1 MPSLRDEILVGLYG
15 GLIFL
20 LNPYELAWGNHQ
32 YTTNSIYKTL
42 DRLEKDGLLKKRR
55 KETKIFL
62 HLTEKGKKIVRK
74 HRKSGKYSHRNWD
87 GRWRVVIFD
96 VPEKRAQAR
105 TYLRNYLKALG
116 FGMVQRST
124 WITPYDFGR
133 LIDHFST
140 KMKISDCIYHMTVTQ
155 FRGWKDL
162 KLSQTFWPIKTINSE
177 YQNLIKIYSDRLNR
191 IQRKKDNNNLSSPD
205 LGKRFLSSLLW
216 DYQSIAARDPQLPVQ
231 LLPPEWSQKNALD
244 FIARVKKTFKIMD

>member
-1 MPSLRDEILVGLYG
+1 
-15 GLIFL
+15 
-20 LNPYELAWGNHQ
+20 
-32 YTTNSIYKTL
+32 
-42 DRLEKDGLLKKRR
+42 
-55 KETKIFL
+55 
-62 HLTEKGKKIVRK
+62 
-74 HRKSGKYSHRNWD
+74 
-87 GRWRVVIFD
+87 VVIFD
-96 VPEKRAQAR
+96 VPEKRARAR
-105 TYLRNYLKALG
+105 TYLRNYLKSLG

-133 LIDHFST
+133 LIDHFSA